1 VFGGNADEQASFEVL
16 DTYLELGGNFID
28 SADVYSK
35 WIPGHRGGE
44 SETVIGNWMKSRGVR
59 DRVVVATKVGSAMG
73 PGPQNK
79 GLHRGHVERALK
91 ASLKRLQVDAI
102 DIYYAHQDDPQ
113 TPLEESLGHFD
124 ELVRAGHVRSL
135 GASNYP
141 AERLREALELQETR
155 GWARYEIAQPAYSL
169 MNRLA
174 FEGGVAAV
182 CREFGLAVF
191 GFAALAGGFLTGK
204 YRRDAELPDSKRAK
218 SVQSRYMDERGWRVA
233 DAVVGTFS
241 SLLGEALLAGAVA
254 VLMNFPEA
262 RYYFGDEVE
271 RYSRIAVWASS
282 PRGAARAVRR
292 IMAGGSAYRERFV
305 ESAMPDLRYL
315 FGPLDGHSAERVV
328 TAGMDLSK
336 RVRR

>member
-44 SETVIGNWMKSRGVR
+44 SETVIGKWMKSRGVR

-174 FEGGVAAV
+174 FEGGVASV

-218 SVQSRYMDERGWRVA
+218 SVQSRYMDDRGWRVVE
-233 DAVVGTFS
+233 AVV
-241 SLLGEALLAGAVA
+241 EVA
-254 VLMNFPEA
+254 
-262 RYYFGDEVE
+262 
-271 RYSRIAVWASS
+271 
-282 PRGAARAVRR
+282 
-292 IMAGGSAYRERFV
+292 RERGDTPAQV
-305 ESAMPDLRYL
+305 ALAWVLAKPDITGPIAAAMSPEQMRELWKALELRL
-315 FGPLDGHSAERVV
+315 SAEE
-328 TAGMDLSK
+328 
-336 RVRR
+336 VRLLDEASAP